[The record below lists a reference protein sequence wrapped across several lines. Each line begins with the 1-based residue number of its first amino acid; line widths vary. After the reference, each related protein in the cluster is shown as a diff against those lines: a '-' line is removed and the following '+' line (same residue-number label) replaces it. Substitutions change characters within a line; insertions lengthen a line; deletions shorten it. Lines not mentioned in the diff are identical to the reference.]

1 MDWKTASSYYETRL
15 TEALNIQRRAV
26 DLINLIPTEIP
37 TKLQEILIQEA
48 QPTRRQLER
57 LKKRE
62 FRIAVVGLEKAG
74 KSTFI
79 NAWLECDL
87 LPAKGGRC
95 TFTTTQI
102 YSVQNESEQK
112 LEVQAKTE
120 QEFIKLIQDLETAKA
135 QEDLNTIRTN
145 QIKIGRAHV

>member
-1 MDWKTASSYYETRL
+1 MDWKTASSYYEARL
-15 TEALNIQRRAV
+15 SEALNIQRHAV
-26 DLINLIPTEIP
+26 NLANLPQAEIP
-37 TKLQEILIQEA
+37 SQLKAILLQEAEA
-48 QPTRRQLER
+48 VRRQLER

-102 YSVQNESEQK
+102 YSVENDTEQK

-120 QEFIKLIQDLETAKA
+120 EQFINLLKELETAKA
-135 QEDLNTIRTN
+135 QED
-145 QIKIGRAHV
+145 IKYD

>member
-48 QPTRRQLER
+48 QPARRQLER

-74 KSTFI
+74 KSTFV

-87 LPAKGGRC
+87 LPVQGTGYRVRRVLGFNF
-95 TFTTTQI
+95 TFR
-102 YSVQNESEQK
+102 Y
-112 LEVQAKTE
+112 
-120 QEFIKLIQDLETAKA
+120 
-135 QEDLNTIRTN
+135 
-145 QIKIGRAHV
+145 

>member
-1 MDWKTASSYYETRL
+1 MDWKTASSYYEARL
-15 TEALNIQRRAV
+15 SEALNVQRYAV
-26 DLINLIPTEIP
+26 NLANLPQAEIP
-37 TKLQEILIQEA
+37 SQLKAILLQEAEPA
-48 QPTRRQLER
+48 RRQLER

-87 LPAKGGRC
+87 LPAKGGRY

-102 YSVQNESEQK
+102 YSVENDTQ
-112 LEVQAKTE
+112 
-120 QEFIKLIQDLETAKA
+120 
-135 QEDLNTIRTN
+135 
-145 QIKIGRAHV
+145 